1 MNKRV
6 KAILKKE
13 QAKTGKIVSVTCD
26 MILYKMGEFETAWLL
41 YSDGSHQ
48 KFPSFTA
55 LEASVMGKDD
65 DFISEVIDGK

>member
-13 QAKTGKIVSVTCD
+13 QSKTEKMVSVTCD
-26 MILYKMGEFETAWLL
+26 MVLYKTGEFEIAWLL

-55 LEASVMGKDD
+55 LEASVFGKDD